1 MFKTMETVSIT
12 LMDFTNEGEKLNYG
26 DLLKEVA
33 ENFGGYT
40 LTASE
45 GGWVSENGSLMI
57 DKSKRLDISFHELTL
72 IQVASIMDVITFL
85 FEVADQE
92 AVFVAFNGRPCIVT
106 SDQLDDL
113 FEHLFDSYNGGL

>member
-12 LMDFTNEGEKLNYG
+12 LMDFTNDGEMLHYD

-57 DKSKRLDISFHELTL
+57 DKSKRLDISFHELNRE
-72 IQVASIMDVITFL
+72 QVASIMDVVAFL

-92 AVFVAFNGRPCIVT
+92 AVFVAFNGRPFIVT
-106 SDQLDDL
+106 EDQLEDL
-113 FEHLFDSYNGGL
+113 FDHIWETFKGGL